1 MKMAYELTMYEMD
14 GTQSKNTIPP
24 LDLSGFASLRE
35 PSATLAAA
43 EFFTPRREG
52 AKKAYQSK
60 SSVPSL
66 DPSGSAALREIA
78 ATHSQQKSLT
88 LRREDAKRSTSND
101 RISVPNLSGF
111 APLRE
116 TSPIPWQP

>member
-1 MKMAYELTMYEMD
+1 
-14 GTQSKNTIPP
+14 
-24 LDLSGFASLRE
+24 
-35 PSATLAAA
+35 
-43 EFFTPRREG
+43 
-52 AKKAYQSK
+52 
-60 SSVPSL
+60 
-66 DPSGSAALREIA
+66 LREIA